1 MAKFTV
7 KWIIDGEMTVEASD
21 TEEAERLIQELL
33 VVTMTDPQRWP
44 AELGA
49 QGIQGVASP
58 VDNQAHG

>member
-1 MAKFTV
+1 MAKFAV

-21 TEEAERLIQELL
+21 TEHAERLVQELL

-49 QGIQGVASP
+49 QGIQGVATP
-58 VDNQAHG
+58 FDNLTDE

>member
-7 KWIIDGEMTVEASD
+7 KWIIDGEMTVEALD

-33 VVTMTDPQRWP
+33 VVTITDPQRWP

-49 QGIQGVASP
+49 QGIQGVAAP
-58 VDNQAHG
+58 FDNHVDG

>member
-7 KWIIDGEMTVEASD
+7 KWIIDGEMTVEAVD
-21 TEEAERLIQELL
+21 TEEAERLVQELL

-49 QGIQGVASP
+49 QGIQGVATP
-58 VDNQAHG
+58 VNNRADG

>member
-21 TEEAERLIQELL
+21 SEHAERLVQELL

-44 AELGA
+44 EELGA
-49 QGIQGVASP
+49 QGIQGVATP
-58 VDNQAHG
+58 VETQPGG

>member
-1 MAKFTV
+1 MAKFKV
-7 KWIIDGEMTVEASD
+7 KWIIDGEMTVEAFE
-21 TEEAERLIQELL
+21 TEEAERLVQELL

-58 VDNQAHG
+58 VDNQADE

>member
-1 MAKFTV
+1 MAKFAV

-21 TEEAERLIQELL
+21 TEHAERLVQELL

-49 QGIQGVASP
+49 QGIQGVAAP
-58 VDNQAHG
+58 FDNQTDE

>member
-1 MAKFTV
+1 MAKFAV

-21 TEEAERLIQELL
+21 TEHAERLVQELL

-49 QGIQGVASP
+49 QGIQGVATP
-58 VDNQAHG
+58 FDNQTDE

>member
-7 KWIIDGEMTVEASD
+7 KWIIDGEMTVEAVD
-21 TEEAERLIQELL
+21 TEEAERLVQELL

-49 QGIQGVASP
+49 QGIQGVATP
-58 VDNQAHG
+58 VDNRADG

>member
-1 MAKFTV
+1 MAKFKV
-7 KWIIDGEMTVEASD
+7 KWIIDGEMTVEAFE
-21 TEEAERLIQELL
+21 TEEAERLVQELL

-49 QGIQGVASP
+49 QGIQGVATP